1 MIKHAHAALIV
12 TLLALGTFSG
22 CEAAPAKPA
31 APPATAASAA
41 IPMKKDGG
49 VYVVPVSVNGIATLD
64 CIVDSGATDVNIPA
78 DVFEKLVRSGS
89 VQKSDYLGTSEYTL
103 ADGSTERG
111 RTFRIKTLKVGNV
124 VVNNVTASVGGDG
137 SSALLGQSFLER
149 FASWSLDNNRHA
161 LVLLG
166 APRPAPAA
174 ARPASHPSLP
184 RPSGPPDTTSVAQVP
199 NGHAT
204 HGSDSPAGD
213 SSDTSNDVAQSS
225 Q

>member
-1 MIKHAHAALIV
+1 MIKHAHAALAV
-12 TLLALGTFSG
+12 ALLAFGASSA
-22 CEAAPAKPA
+22 CDAA
-31 APPATAASAA
+31 APPPAAVATAA

-49 VYVVPVSVNGIATLD
+49 VYVVPVSVNGQVTLD

-89 VQKSDYLGTSEYTL
+89 VQKADYLGTSEYTL

-124 VVNNVTASVGGDG
+124 TVNNVVASVGGDG

-149 FASWSLDNNRHA
+149 FASWSVDNGHHA

-166 APRPAPAA
+166 APRPAPET
-174 ARPASHPSLP
+174 ARPASHPVP
-184 RPSGPPDTTSVAQVP
+184 THPSGPPDTTSVAQVP

-204 HGSDSPAGD
+204 HGSDSPSDD
-213 SSDTSNDVAQSS
+213 STDQTDGKLVS
-225 Q
+225 QDSQ

>member
-1 MIKHAHAALIV
+1 MLKRAFLAAAALILMG
-12 TLLALGTFSG
+12 TLSTIPAGA
-22 CEAAPAKPA
+22 AAPARPA
-31 APPATAASAA
+31 STASTA

-49 VYVVPVSVNGIATLD
+49 VYVVPVSVNGQVTLD

-78 DVFEKLVRSGS
+78 DVFAKLVRSGS

-111 RTFRIKTLKVGNV
+111 RTFRIKSLKVGNV
-124 VVNNVTASVGGDG
+124 VVNNVVASVGGDG

-166 APRPAPAA
+166 PPRSAPAA
-174 ARPASHPSLP
+174 SHPTTA
-184 RPSGPPDTTSVAQVP
+184 RPSGPPDTTSVAQIP

-204 HGSDSPAGD
+204 HGSDSPAGA
-213 SSDTSNDVAQSS
+213 SSDTSDDVAQDS